1 MSTTEQSAHLRACPA
16 CGSTRFVVTENY
28 SHIGDLSDD
37 GVLTYHSWPDGGG
50 RERIACASCERE
62 IPESDFVAVEYS

>member
-1 MSTTEQSAHLRACPA
+1 MAHLTKCPS

-28 SHIGDLSDD
+28 VHIGDLFDD

-50 RERIACASCERE
+50 RERIACASRERE